1 MVTKQIMKNI
11 FLVILLGI
19 VLLFVVAVLTIYSV
33 RKSLLPMEN
42 MKKFIKVNVI
52 GSRNCQK
59 QKDET
64 EEIRYLIRELEE
76 QFIGV
81 IRQTKEESGNIKE
94 RMQDTND
101 SMYSISE
108 NMTQETKGVLESVN
122 NLQATMQE
130 FHVS

>member
-1 MVTKQIMKNI
+1 MKNI

-19 VLLFVVAVLTIYSV
+19 VLLFVVPVLTIYSV
-33 RKSLLPMEN
+33 RKSLLPMET

>member
-19 VLLFVVAVLTIYSV
+19 VLLFVVAVLTIYIV
-33 RKSLLPMEN
+33 RKSLLPMET

>member
-33 RKSLLPMEN
+33 RKSLLPMKT

-81 IRQTKEESGNIKE
+81 IRQTKEEFGNIKE